1 MSKEIEVMVKDYVTC
16 RDYLKVKHDAFK
28 KEEKQIKAAMENIA
42 AELMEQANK
51 QGVESFKT
59 KSGTAFKKVG
69 FRIEVEDWPEALKY
83 IIENDLGH
91 ILTKSVG
98 KVAAKEFMDAN
109 KNQLPPGLK
118 YRPSVEIQ
126 VRRK

>member
-1 MSKEIEVMVKDYVTC
+1 MTKEINTLIGAFVNC
-16 RDYLKVKHDAFK
+16 RDDLKKHADAFK
-28 KEEKQIKAAMENIA
+28 KIEKVHKEAMATISER
-42 AELMEQANK
+42 LMELANK

-83 IIENDLGH
+83 IIKHDLGH

-109 KNQLPPGLK
+109 KSQLPPGLK
-118 YRPSVEIQ
+118 YRGMVEIQ